1 MGSAAACPSLVCLLL
16 LLAAAVMALA
26 PLRYQLVL
34 VLVRMGSTAAC
45 GSPLLLL
52 LLAAAVLAL
61 FPVRSA
67 SDQLD
72 QQLRVR
78 VVLLV
83 AQLVWVLVLALVLRS
98 ANDQLDQQLRVRV
111 VLLLV
116 PLVVAAPAA
125 PHVAVLVRMVGAVR
139 VTRVVSVGV
148 NSQVAV

>member
-1 MGSAAACPSLVCLLL
+1 MGSSAACPSLLLL
-16 LLAAAVMALA
+16 LPAAVLALV
-26 PLRYQLVL
+26 PLRSASDQLVP
-34 VLVRMGSTAAC
+34 VLGSPAAC

-61 FPVRSA
+61 VPVRSASDQLGQQLRVRVVLLVVQLVLVLVLVLVLRSA

-72 QQLRVR
+72 QQLR
-78 VVLLV
+78 
-83 AQLVWVLVLALVLRS
+83 A
-98 ANDQLDQQLRVRV
+98 RV

-116 PLVVAAPAA
+116 PLVAAAPAA
-125 PHVAVLVRMVGAVR
+125 PHVAVLVRMAGAVR